1 MDSNHLN
8 GVGYRSYS
16 ETTGSVPDYPEYPRY
31 NPLSEKTERILKEGS
46 MRLDPSIIEY
56 LASIDK
62 KLDKVIEGLERL
74 R

>member
-8 GVGYRSYS
+8 GVGYRSSS
-16 ETTGSVPDYPEYPRY
+16 ETSGTVPNYPEYSIC

-46 MRLDPSIIEY
+46 IKFNPSIIEY